1 MRSQNYRVRYAPSP
15 TGNLHIGNARTAL
28 FNYLFAHHYEGSF
41 IVRVEDTDLKRNDL
55 STIDQQFADL
65 TFLGLKADESIQN
78 PGAYGPYQQTHRLS
92 LYDKYT
98 QKLLA
103 TKKAYYCF
111 CSAEDLV
118 LMKAEQTQKGV
129 KSFQYDGRCSQLTA
143 AEIKACLQAQKPSC
157 VRFLTPKDKAY
168 MICDLVRGEVKF
180 QAKDVGDFVIMK
192 QNQTPSYN
200 FAVVVDD
207 HAMHITH
214 VIRGEEHLTNT
225 AKQLMLYEAFAW
237 QHPQFAH
244 LTLIVNEQKQ
254 KLSKRDRN
262 VRQFI
267 QEYRSAGFLP
277 SAIVN
282 YLALLGWT
290 PAESENEIFTI
301 QQLITIFD
309 PNRFSKSASMFDEA
323 KMRWVNKKHL
333 QMLTE
338 EEYLIWSKPFLAQ
351 YYPQIIDKP
360 VWWINQLLCLLRS
373 EITIGAD
380 FATQA
385 ALFFKAQVL
394 DQATQATQANF
405 SQKKALFEMFQT
417 HHFASVASLQDSV
430 RAFGKTH
437 HLKGKQLFM
446 PLRIMTTHS
455 DHGPAL
461 AAVLFLLGKQKVLA
475 NIKMCL
481 KEQSNGN

>member
-1 MRSQNYRVRYAPSP
+1 MNRKNYRVRYAPSP

-28 FNYLFAHHYEGSF
+28 FNYLFARHYEGSF

-65 TFLGLKADESIQN
+65 AFLGLHADESIKHH
-78 PGAYGPYQQTHRLS
+78 GAYGPYQQTQRFA
-92 LYDKYT
+92 LYEKYM
-98 QKLLA
+98 QKLLEQ
-103 TKKAYYCF
+103 KKAYYCF
-111 CSAEDLV
+111 CTPEDLTI
-118 LMKAEQTQKGV
+118 MKEEQAKQGI
-129 KSFQYDGRCSQLTA
+129 KSFQYDRLCFQLADETV
-143 AEIKACLQAQKPSC
+143 KAYLQAQTPYC
-157 VRFLTPKDKAY
+157 IRFLTPNQQEY
-168 MICDLVRGEVKF
+168 TIHDLVRGEVTF

-192 QNQTPSYN
+192 QNKTPSYN
-200 FAVVVDD
+200 FAVVIDD
-207 HAMHITH
+207 YMMHITH

-225 AKQLMLYEAFAW
+225 VKQLMLYEAFAW
-237 QHPQFAH
+237 QHPNFAH

-254 KLSKRDRN
+254 KLSKRDKN

-290 PAESENEIFTI
+290 PANSENEIFTI
-301 QQLITIFD
+301 KQLIKIFD
-309 PNRFSKSASMFDEA
+309 PSRFSKSASMFDEA

-333 QMLTE
+333 QMLNE
-338 EEYLIWSKPFLAQ
+338 EDYLTWSKPFLIY
-351 YYPQIIDKP
+351 YYPTSITKP
-360 VWWINQLLCLLRS
+360 ASWIEELLCLLRS

-385 ALFFKAQVL
+385 ALFFVEQILDATTKAKVV
-394 DQATQATQANF
+394 DF
-405 SQKKALFEMFQT
+405 SHGSELAQMFEA
-417 HHFASVASLQDSV
+417 HDFASVVSLQDSV
-430 RAFGKTH
+430 RAFGKTY

-461 AAVLFLLGKQKVLA
+461 ASVLFLLGKQKVLA

-481 KEQSNGN
+481 QDLQNGN

>member
-28 FNYLFAHHYEGSF
+28 FNYLFAHHYQGSF

-55 STIDQQFADL
+55 ATIDQQFADL
-65 TFLGLKADESIQN
+65 AFLGLHADESIQN
-78 PGAYGPYQQTHRLS
+78 PGAYGPYQQTERFA
-92 LYDKYT
+92 LYEKYT
-98 QKLLA
+98 QKLLQ

-111 CSAEDLV
+111 CSVADLA
-118 LMKAEQTQKGV
+118 LMKEEQTKKGV

-143 AEIKACLQAQKPSC
+143 KTVKAYLQAEKPHC
-157 VRFLTPKDKAY
+157 VRFLTLKHKAY
-168 MICDLVRGEVKF
+168 MICDLVRGEVTF

-200 FAVVVDD
+200 FAVVIDD

-254 KLSKRDRN
+254 KLSKRDQN

-267 QEYRSAGFLP
+267 QEYRTAGFLP

-290 PAESENEIFTI
+290 PADSENEIFTI
-301 QQLITIFD
+301 EQLITIFD
-309 PNRFSKSASMFDEA
+309 PTRFSKSASMFDEA
-323 KMRWVNKKHL
+323 KMRWVNKKHV
-333 QMLTE
+333 QMLTA
-338 EEYLIWSKPFLAQ
+338 EEYLTWSKPFLAQ
-351 YYPQIIDKP
+351 SYPQSIHKP
-360 VWWINQLLCLLRS
+360 DWWINQLLWLLRS
-373 EITIGAD
+373 EITIGSD
-380 FATQA
+380 FASQA
-385 ALFFKAQVL
+385 ALFFTKQVL
-394 DQATQATQANF
+394 NSATITTLANF
-405 SQKKALFEMFQT
+405 AYITELWQMLKA
-417 HHFASVASLQDSV
+417 HHFASVESLQDSV
-430 RAFGKTH
+430 RVFGKNH

-446 PLRIMTTHS
+446 PLRMITTRS

-461 AAVLFLLGKQKVLA
+461 ASVLFLLGKKQVLT
-475 NIKMCL
+475 NIEMCI
-481 KEQSNGN
+481 EEFNHGN